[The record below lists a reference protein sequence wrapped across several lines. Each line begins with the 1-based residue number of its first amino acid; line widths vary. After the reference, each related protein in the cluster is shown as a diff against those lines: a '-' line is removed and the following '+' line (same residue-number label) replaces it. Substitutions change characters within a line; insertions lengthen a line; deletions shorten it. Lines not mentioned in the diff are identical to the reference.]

1 MKHRLIAGNS
11 TGMGR
16 VAAQELATHGYQV
29 LGAFGAKPTPASEYP
44 IDFPGLTHIA
54 LEQSQLDIGC

>member
-16 VAAQELATHGYQV
+16 VAPQELATHGYQV
-29 LGAFGAKPTPASEYP
+29 LGAFSAKPTPVTEHP
-44 IDFPGLTHIA
+44 TDFPGLTPYRT
-54 LEQSQLDIGC
+54 